1 MSKGDKIGG
10 VSKTKVG
17 EKTEIYDVI
26 IVGGGVAGLSAG
38 MYTVRLGLK
47 SAVIGKDIGGMI
59 TLTQYIENWPGFKR
73 INTFELTDMLEDHAS
88 SYGVKII
95 EKEVTSISIERNRFR
110 CVVGDD
116 RSSPML
122 L

>member
-1 MSKGDKIGG
+1 
-10 VSKTKVG
+10 
-17 EKTEIYDVI
+17 
-26 IVGGGVAGLSAG
+26 